1 MNILV
6 VMIPLSILLL
16 VGAGIAFFWAVDHD
30 QFEDMDTPR
39 LLPLLDN
46 PDVPV
51 KELDARPIEQTR
63 SAPLATAAVQAFEAA
78 PVERADVSLSL
89 HGRGPFRGIPPGG
102 LRRHRVN
109 SPAPPAPDQDQ
120 PA

>member
-30 QFEDMDTPR
+30 QFDDMETPR

-46 PDVPV
+46 TDPPPP
-51 KELDARPIEQTR
+51 LDSDGAKPNC
-63 SAPLATAAVQAFEAA
+63 
-78 PVERADVSLSL
+78 ADEVSNQL
-89 HGRGPFRGIPPGG
+89 P
-102 LRRHRVN
+102 
-109 SPAPPAPDQDQ
+109 
-120 PA
+120 